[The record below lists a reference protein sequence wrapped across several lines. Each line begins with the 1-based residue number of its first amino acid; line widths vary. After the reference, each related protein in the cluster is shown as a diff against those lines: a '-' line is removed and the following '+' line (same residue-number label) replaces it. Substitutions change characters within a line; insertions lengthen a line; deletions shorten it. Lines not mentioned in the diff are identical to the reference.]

1 MTAPKTI
8 QELQLFVELIH
19 INVMRG
25 SNADFAYIENQKSA
39 EQFFASD
46 PSIHVARQ
54 LATEVERHIRGGKTY
69 YQAIL
74 TMVNDGWA
82 TRLIE
87 ATPLEY
93 RELGLPH

>member
-1 MTAPKTI
+1 M
-8 QELQLFVELIH
+8 LILP
-19 INVMRG
+19 ISRIKNLLN
-25 SNADFAYIENQKSA
+25 S
-39 EQFFASD
+39 FFASD